1 MTRNATIAALFGLTL
16 LIVGP
21 AIAQE
26 DGNNDSLVIEAQP
39 LASAL
44 RDFSQQTGLQI
55 GYAAELA
62 DGKSSQSVSGV
73 SDPEKALDT
82 LLANTG
88 LEYRFINDGTV
99 VIRASSDDTGSAA
112 EQEAPDS
119 ANDAAD
125 EDGSETT
132 SSVDVDTDT
141 EISTLQELR
150 DLDAIL
156 EDEEAAKESRG
167 LMDVIVVTGS
177 RNVGIRRFED
187 DPQPYVVFNAE
198 DLDSSAASNLED
210 FLRTRLPQNTSQLS
224 NQQFTSID
232 GSLGNT
238 SSINLRG
245 LGANQTLILVNG
257 RRAPRVSFNNGTT
270 ADFQQADV
278 NGIPMASIERI
289 EVLPATA
296 SGIYGGGATGGVVN
310 IVTRRDYAGGEV
322 QLRYGDTT
330 DRAFDEYGVDVSYGF
345 SLEGGRTHVL
355 VSGSYSD
362 SGALL
367 TGERPFAERSLELL
381 LENDPDALFN
391 SFQPPLAGTPNIRSV
406 FGNLVLL
413 DNTNLGS
420 NVTHIP
426 SGYTGISSDNGQ
438 ALVDNAGSY
447 NLSPSRDFDGVL
459 RPIRQSPQVYSGS
472 LSVRREF
479 TPRLEAYLDG
489 WFSKNEAQRRV
500 ATLPQTVF
508 IPGGAPGNPFQ
519 GTVAVTF
526 PALGPTF
533 DSEATQETLQ
543 FVGGVRYELFDN
555 WLLSADYNWS
565 RARTES
571 ISTTPGFDSFF
582 GIRPA
587 VSNGDIDIFRDLTEF
602 PVDLSPYAVLSPNNI
617 LGPRDT
623 LLKNLAVRASG
634 PAFELPAG
642 SINWSALIESR
653 EEILES
659 HYNETYDFVSGS
671 PGSLITDFIP
681 ERRQSTDSVYLE
693 ALIPL
698 LRGSHDNPIM
708 QSLELQLSARY
719 DSYETVSPPS
729 DASFEV
735 GGRGDRPTGSIEV
748 ARNTFSSVDYTA
760 GFRWEISDDL
770 LLRGSFG
777 TGFLPPSVNQVF
789 SQQEP
794 SFFVAGTDPKRGG
807 NPFFIQTN
815 VRFGGNPD
823 LEPEESESWSLGAI
837 ITPRFLPG
845 FRLSVDYSVVEK
857 EGEILFPVN
866 QQILDFEDSLP
877 GRIERDPLT
886 AADIAAGFTGGA
898 ITFFDRT
905 ALNFAKTTST
915 SLDIQLDQLFETN
928 RYGNFRLYG
937 VATQMRE
944 FESQLT
950 PESDVIDSVGFDGGP
965 LDWRINAGLTWESSD
980 NDWTLG
986 WNAQYYHNYFVYT
999 ATASDFN
1006 IDQMTLRQGRAD
1018 VPAETYHDF
1027 FAVYR
1032 PGSMGGELG
1041 ALLADTEFRFGIQNA
1056 FDKIPTALPGFSG
1069 TDGRFSAYGDNRLR
1083 RYTLSVRKSFE

>member
-1 MTRNATIAALFGLTL
+1 MIRHATIAALFSLTL
-16 LIVGP
+16 VIASP

-26 DGNNDSLVIEAQP
+26 GDNNEGLVIEAQP

-44 RDFSQQTGLQI
+44 RDFSEQTGLQI

-62 DGKSSQSVSGV
+62 DGKASQGVSGV
-73 SDPEKALDT
+73 TDPKQALDAI
-82 LLANTG
+82 LENTG

-99 VIRASSDDTGSAA
+99 VIRATSGSTGSVAEQDAPEATNDSVDEDTGEA
-112 EQEAPDS
+112 E
-119 ANDAAD
+119 
-125 EDGSETT
+125 
-132 SSVDVDTDT
+132 SSVDADS
-141 EISTLQELR
+141 EAAISTLQDLR
-150 DLDAIL
+150 DPDAIL

-198 DLDSSAASNLED
+198 DLEASSASNLED

-270 ADFQQADV
+270 SDFQQADI

-296 SGIYGGGATGGVVN
+296 SGIYGGGATGGVIN
-310 IVTRRDYAGGEV
+310 IITRRDYTGGEI

-330 DRAFDEYGVDVSYGF
+330 GGAFNEYGVDASYGF
-345 SLEGGRTHVL
+345 SLEDGRTHIL

-362 SGALL
+362 SSTLV
-367 TGERPFAERSLELL
+367 TGERPFAERSLKLL
-381 LENDPDALFN
+381 LANDPDALFN
-391 SFQPPLAGTPNIRSV
+391 PFQPPRAATPNIRAP
-406 FGNLVLL
+406 FGDLVLL
-413 DNTNLGS
+413 DGTELGS

-426 SGYTGISSDNGQ
+426 TGYTGVSSDNGQ
-438 ALVDNAGSY
+438 ALIDNAGSY
-447 NLSPSRDFDGVL
+447 NLSPSRDFDGLL
-459 RPIRQSPQVYSGS
+459 RPIRQSPKVYNGS
-472 LSVRREF
+472 LSVRRDF
-479 TPRLEAYLDG
+479 TPELEAYLDG
-489 WFSKNEAQRRV
+489 WFSRNEAQRRV
-500 ATLPQTVF
+500 PTLPQTVF
-508 IPGGAPGNPFQ
+508 IPGGASGNPFQ
-519 GTVAVTF
+519 GTVAVTY
-526 PALGPTF
+526 PTLGPTF

-543 FVGGVRYELFDN
+543 FVAGVRYELPEN

-565 RARTES
+565 RARSES
-571 ISTTPGFDSFF
+571 ISTTPGFDSF
-582 GIRPA
+582 GVNSAIA
-587 VSNGDIDIFRDLTEF
+587 NGEIDIFRDLTES
-602 PVDLSPYAVLSPNNI
+602 PVDISSYELISPNNFV
-617 LGPRDT
+617 GPRDT
-623 LLKNLAVRASG
+623 LLKNFAVRASG
-634 PAFELPAG
+634 PAFDLPAG
-642 SINWSALIESR
+642 SINWSALVETR

-659 HYNETYDFVSGS
+659 HYNQSYNFFSGVPGELDTFFV
-671 PGSLITDFIP
+671 P

-698 LRGSHDNPIM
+698 FRDNPIV

-719 DSYETVSPPS
+719 DSYETVSPAS

-735 GGRGDRPTGSIEV
+735 DGRGDRPDEPIET
-748 ARNTFSSVDYTA
+748 ARNRFSSVDYTA

-777 TGFLPPSVNQVF
+777 TGFLPPSV
-789 SQQEP
+789 SQIFAEEDP
-794 SFFVAGTDPKRGG
+794 SFPVIGTDPKRGG

-823 LEPEESESWSLGAI
+823 LDPEESESWSLGAI

-845 FRLSVDYSVVEK
+845 FRLSVDYAVVEK
-857 EGEILFPVN
+857 DGEILVPVN

-877 GRIERDPLT
+877 GRIERAPLT
-886 AADIAAGFTGGA
+886 PEDIAAGYTGGE
-898 ITFFDRT
+898 IIFFDRT
-905 ALNFAKTTST
+905 ALNFAKTKST
-915 SLDIQLDQLFETN
+915 SLDIQLDQVLETN
-928 RYGNFRLYG
+928 NYGNFRLYG
-937 VATQMRE
+937 VATRMRE
-944 FESQLT
+944 FESQVT

-965 LDWRINAGLTWESSD
+965 LDWRINAGLTWVSPGDE
-980 NDWTLG
+980 WTLG

-999 ATASDFN
+999 ATSSDFVVE
-1006 IDQMTLRQGRAD
+1006 QTTRRQGRAD
-1018 VPAETYHDF
+1018 IPAETYHDF

-1032 PGSMGGELG
+1032 PGSTGGRLG
-1041 ALLADTEFRFGIQNA
+1041 DLFANTEFRLGIQNA
-1056 FDKIPTALPGFSG
+1056 FDKIPTALPGFSP

-1083 RYTLSVRKSFE
+1083 RYTLSLRKSFE